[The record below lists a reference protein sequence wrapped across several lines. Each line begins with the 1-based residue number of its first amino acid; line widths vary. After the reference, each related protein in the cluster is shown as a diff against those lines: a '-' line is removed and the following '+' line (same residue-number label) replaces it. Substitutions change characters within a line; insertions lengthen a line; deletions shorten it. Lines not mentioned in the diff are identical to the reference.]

1 VMNSPP
7 LTQLFPPD
15 SSVDKSVA
23 DRAAE
28 TIRSA
33 SHRIS
38 DAIDAGRGPDMPL
51 DILARL
57 DRLLTRRRR
66 RSAALDALSKLFLA
80 LMAFGITLLLG
91 ALALVIVYPI

>member
-1 VMNSPP
+1 
-7 LTQLFPPD
+7 
-15 SSVDKSVA
+15 VA

-38 DAIDAGRGPDMPL
+38 DAIDAGREPDMPL
-51 DILARL
+51 EARL
-57 DRLLTRRRR
+57 VRDAPLHSLAIAFLLGVAIARRLE
-66 RSAALDALSKLFLA
+66 ALSKLFLA